1 MATVSTKSKAAAAK
15 KEAHTHADLEAKI
28 ADLEKKLAALT
39 ESCAGAHA
47 ELAAKCDAC
56 CAAAGS
62 GGGGKD
68 LELRS
73 ELKLYFDTVGNRK
86 VDTHKPN
93 LD

>member
-28 ADLEKKLAALT
+28 ADLEKKLAAF
-39 ESCAGAHA
+39 HA
-47 ELAAKCDAC
+47 ELTAKCDAC
-56 CAAAGS
+56 CAAAS
-62 GGGGKD
+62 SSGGGKD
-68 LELRS
+68 LDLRS
-73 ELKLYFDTVGNRK
+73 ELKKYFDTVGNRK